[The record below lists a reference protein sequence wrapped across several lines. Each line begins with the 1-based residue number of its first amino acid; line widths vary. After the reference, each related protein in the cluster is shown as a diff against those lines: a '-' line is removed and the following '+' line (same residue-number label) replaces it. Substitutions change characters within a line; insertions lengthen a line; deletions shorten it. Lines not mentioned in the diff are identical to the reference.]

1 MCISA
6 RFKFMQNKGN
16 MDKVKVI
23 VKVNNGQMLLIMKCS
38 WILKAKQNKSLNWS
52 HNFHLVI
59 NHLDSSPPFF
69 PLSKID

>member
-38 WILKAKQNKSLNWS
+38 
-52 HNFHLVI
+52 
-59 NHLDSSPPFF
+59 
-69 PLSKID
+69 